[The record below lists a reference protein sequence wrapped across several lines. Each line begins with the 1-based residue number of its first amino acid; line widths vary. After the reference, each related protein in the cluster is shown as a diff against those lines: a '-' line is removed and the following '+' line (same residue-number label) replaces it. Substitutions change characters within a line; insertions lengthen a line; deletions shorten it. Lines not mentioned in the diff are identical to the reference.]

1 MHTRST
7 RQRPHLFLA
16 LALLSWA
23 RKKKVDPLS
32 SFAWYFMQT
41 NDAAKFVWYQ
51 FKLCQL
57 KSYFISLT
65 FLASDRSLSVVS
77 RTA

>member
-1 MHTRST
+1 MPQRKST
-7 RQRPHLFLA
+7 L
-16 LALLSWA
+16 
-23 RKKKVDPLS
+23 VY

-57 KSYFISLT
+57 KITKILT
-65 FLASDRSLSVVS
+65 PNWGENHKIMFSNGS
-77 RTA
+77 